1 MRPVLPAIRVPTLI
15 VHGTADGVVPPEA
28 ARWMAERIPGAQ
40 LVEIPGGTHLHFA
53 QDAQEVQAECG
64 AS

>member
-1 MRPVLPAIRVPTLI
+1 
-15 VHGTADGVVPPEA
+15 
-28 ARWMAERIPGAQ
+28 MAERIPGAQ